1 MNPYSVPRI
10 ATASLLTLVLVAQSD
25 GQSARVVPSDA
36 EIRQILVERVD
47 KYRQSVGIV
56 VGVIGPSGRRIISYG
71 NLAAGDSRPL
81 NGDTVFEIGSITK
94 VFTSLLLADMVGR
107 NEVALSDPVAK
118 YLPATVRVPERRG
131 EQITLEDLA
140 THTSGL
146 PRMPANVDSRD
157 PANPFAEYSVDR
169 LYDFLSNYRL
179 PRDIGESFEYSN
191 IGGALLGHAL
201 SQRAASTYES
211 LVQSRITGPLGMKS
225 TGIVLNSE
233 MKARLAVGHGYGL
246 EPTPNWDMGALGA
259 AGALRSTANDLLT
272 FLSANLGY
280 TKTPLSQAMAAMVKD
295 RRDRDRGTIGLAWFF
310 DFRNGVEII
319 SHSGSTGGYL
329 SFIGYEPRA
338 RIGVVVL
345 SNSGTG
351 PGVDDIGIHLLN
363 PKAPLLDVSALQ
375 PPKERKEIEADS
387 NLLDSYVGR
396 YQFPSGQMAA
406 VTREGGH
413 LLLQGEG
420 EVKIV
425 FYPESNREFFAR
437 IMDAQ
442 LMFNTDAQGHV
453 TEIIFHRSGADL
465 SVKRVD

>member
-71 NLAAGDSRPL
+71 NLASGDSRPL

-201 SQRAASTYES
+201 SQR
-211 LVQSRITGPLGMKS
+211 R
-225 TGIVLNSE
+225 
-233 MKARLAVGHGYGL
+233 
-246 EPTPNWDMGALGA
+246 
-259 AGALRSTANDLLT
+259 
-272 FLSANLGY
+272 
-280 TKTPLSQAMAAMVKD
+280 
-295 RRDRDRGTIGLAWFF
+295 F
-310 DFRNGVEII
+310 DV
-319 SHSGSTGGYL
+319 
-329 SFIGYEPRA
+329 
-338 RIGVVVL
+338 
-345 SNSGTG
+345 
-351 PGVDDIGIHLLN
+351 
-363 PKAPLLDVSALQ
+363 
-375 PPKERKEIEADS
+375 
-387 NLLDSYVGR
+387 
-396 YQFPSGQMAA
+396 
-406 VTREGGH
+406 
-413 LLLQGEG
+413 
-420 EVKIV
+420 
-425 FYPESNREFFAR
+425 
-437 IMDAQ
+437 
-442 LMFNTDAQGHV
+442 
-453 TEIIFHRSGADL
+453 
-465 SVKRVD
+465 